1 MARETQTPE
10 QILAELSR
18 LGEIAAGILD
28 GEEVLR
34 IITDEAMHHI
44 AHPHPEHRFLSG
56 DHYDVDHGL
65 FLRAKK
71 LLLRIAR
78 LSPLEV
84 TASLWVP
91 VPGGEAVTV
100 AVHNGTH
107 HRYYT
112 FGQMKLPTPPDMQG
126 VFATGQM
133 RQVGPADGEALATV
147 LAPIRDSLGDVV
159 AIAELTAATGGSSP
173 AWS

>member
-1 MARETQTPE
+1 MAHETQTPG
-10 QILAELSR
+10 QVIAELYR
-18 LGEIAAGILD
+18 LGEIAAGIID

-34 IITDEAMHHI
+34 IITDDAMHHI
-44 AHPHPEHRFLSG
+44 ARPHPEHRFLSG
-56 DHYDVDHGL
+56 DHYDVNHDH

-84 TASLWVP
+84 STSLWVP
-91 VPGGEAVTV
+91 VPGAESVTV

-107 HRYYT
+107 HRYYV
-112 FGQMKLPTPPDMQG
+112 FGQVKLPTPPDMKEA
-126 VFATGQM
+126 FATGQI
-133 RQVGPADGEALATV
+133 RQVGPAEGEPLATV
-147 LAPIRDSLGDVV
+147 LAPVRNSLGDVV

>member
-1 MARETQTPE
+1 MARDTRTPE
-10 QILAELSR
+10 QVVSELSR

-34 IITDEAMHHI
+34 IITDGAMHHI

-84 TASLWVP
+84 SASLWVP
-91 VPGGEAVTV
+91 VPGGDAVTV
-100 AVHNGTH
+100 AVHNGTS

-112 FGQMKLPTPPDMQG
+112 FGQVKLPTPPEMRE
-126 VFATGQM
+126 VFATGQL
-133 RQVGPADGEALATV
+133 RPVGPAEGESLATV
-147 LAPIRDSLGDVV
+147 LAPVRDSLGDVV
-159 AIAELTAATGGSSP
+159 AIAELTAATGGASP